1 MIAQTELFRF
11 VEQGYVDPFSRDNN
25 LFFIIDV
32 SGSMA
37 NLATGTR
44 TRLDIT
50 KSQMN
55 KVLDALVRIRSER
68 GINIKVGINAFS
80 SSQNLLTGVEN
91 IDSSNVET
99 LKAFVTGLTATG
111 GTPYNVPMQR
121 AVTHFSTPSP
131 GRRRAAFFI
140 TDGAPEPISSVDS
153 AVSIGFSMINGRG
166 NFSKAVDN
174 YVQIYG
180 VAVDQFD
187 TTHLA
192 RLDNTPRDGVQA
204 VASDASDGLYNAL
217 LSSDY
222 EEKIV
227 YAFTNAP
234 YPIEY
239 GGETYQPA
247 VIKHSEVESKEDLA
261 RANLT
266 VTLDRDNPAGRRWL
280 SDSVE
285 YQVTATVWHVHEND
299 DVVVAWKGRLTAVKP
314 NGSEIRLNLDSI
326 FTSLARAGLGARYQ
340 RMCRHSL
347 YGRGCRVAAASY
359 AVSGIPTAV
368 TANTVTVPEAAGYP
382 NGWFSG
388 GFIETPDG
396 GMRYISGHSGST
408 LTLFRPMESLNNL
421 FLNQGYGLNYGMIYG
436 GLKVKIYPG
445 CDRSRTTCDT
455 KFANLDNYGG
465 FDWLPTKNPFS
476 GSSIA

>member
-1 MIAQTELFRF
+1 MMAQTELFRF

-32 SGSMA
+32 SGSM
-37 NLATGTR
+37 NTLATGTR

-50 KSQMN
+50 KTQMN
-55 KVLDALVRIRSER
+55 KVLDALVRIKNER
-68 GINIKVGINAFS
+68 GIRIKVGINAFS
-80 SSQNLLTGVEN
+80 ATIDQNIGVEEL
-91 IDSSNVET
+91 DSSNVET
-99 LKAFVTGLTATG
+99 LKAFVNALTANG
-111 GTPYNVPMQR
+111 GTPYNVPMGR
-121 AVTHFSTPSP
+121 AVAHFSVPSP
-131 GRRRAAFFI
+131 GRRRATFFI
-140 TDGAPEPISSVDS
+140 TDGTPEPASSAS
-153 AVSIGFSMINGRG
+153 LAVSIGYSMINGRG

-187 TTHLA
+187 TTYLA
-192 RLDNTPRDGVQA
+192 MLDNTPRDGVQA

-217 LSSDY
+217 LSSDF

-227 YAFTNAP
+227 YTFTNAP
-234 YPIEY
+234 YPIDY
-239 GGETYQPA
+239 GGETYAPA

-266 VTLDRDNPAGRRWL
+266 VTLDRENPAARRWL

-285 YQVTATVWHVHEND
+285 YQVSATVWHVHEND

-314 NGSEIRLNLDSI
+314 QGNEIRLNLDSI

-368 TANTVTVPEAAGYP
+368 TGNTVTIPEAGAYP
-382 NGWFSG
+382 NGWFAG
-388 GFIETPDG
+388 GYIETPDG
-396 GMRYISGHSGST
+396 GMRYISGHAGST
-408 LTLFRPMESLNNL
+408 ITLFRPMESLNNL

-436 GLKVKIYPG
+436 GLRVKIYPG
-445 CDRSRTTCDT
+445 CDRSRVTCDT
-455 KFANLDNYGG
+455 KFGNLENYGG
-465 FDWLPTKNPFS
+465 FDWIPTKNPFS
-476 GSSIA
+476 GSSIV